1 LIRGLRNFFD
11 GDNLLTV
18 EGYSLDLE
26 RLIHSQNS
34 IGWSQLFNGR
44 WSAQWSII
52 QGGYMG
58 DDVTQGRSPMGD
70 RWNVAVIQELWGLW
84 FELWT
89 SRNAA
94 VHGIDEATQ
103 RAAELAVVTRR
114 MRNVYAQENLV
125 EANIG
130 HIFSV
135 SMEHRLAKGVVYA
148 KNWLAIHES
157 LVHNSVKKATARA
170 IRGVRSLRTYFPGH
184 IDDPG

>member
-1 LIRGLRNFFD
+1 
-11 GDNLLTV
+11 
-18 EGYSLDLE
+18 
-26 RLIHSQNS
+26 
-34 IGWSQLFNGR
+34 
-44 WSAQWSII
+44 
-52 QGGYMG
+52 MG

-84 FELWT
+84 FEVWT

-103 RAAELAVVTRR
+103 RVAELAVVTRR
-114 MRNVYAQENLV
+114 MRNVYAQKNLV

-135 SMEHRLAKGVVYA
+135 SMEQRLAKGVVYT

-170 IRGVRSLRTYFPGH
+170 ISGVRSLRTYFPGH

>member
-1 LIRGLRNFFD
+1 
-11 GDNLLTV
+11 
-18 EGYSLDLE
+18 
-26 RLIHSQNS
+26 
-34 IGWSQLFNGR
+34 
-44 WSAQWSII
+44 
-52 QGGYMG
+52 
-58 DDVTQGRSPMGD
+58 MGD

-103 RAAELAVVTRR
+103 RMAELAVVTRR
-114 MRNVYAQENLV
+114 MRNVYAQENKV

-135 SMEHRLAKGVVYA
+135 SMEQRLAKGVVYA

-170 IRGVRSLRTYFPGH
+170 IRGVRSLQMYFPGH